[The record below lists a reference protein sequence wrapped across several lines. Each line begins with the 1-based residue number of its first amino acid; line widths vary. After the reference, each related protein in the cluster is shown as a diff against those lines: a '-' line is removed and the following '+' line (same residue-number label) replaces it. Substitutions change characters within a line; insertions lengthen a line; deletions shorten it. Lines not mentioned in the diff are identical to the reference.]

1 MPLGG
6 LLRDLPLIDDPH
18 RLCHGNSTELR
29 RFSRRTRL
37 VGHHRCVPVL
47 RRLGSEK
54 AQRAAGDQRLASPTE
69 FEPVL
74 PLGEGGTNARRQ
86 QQSECRG
93 QTGANQGGCVSPQPT
108 IPNAPPHRSRRRFQ
122 VCGPPAGQ
130 RVLLRLAGGK
140 LEQSASDDRKGRMGS
155 RQASSARRL
164 HRHQLVAP
172 GRAALH
178 GGEPW

>member
-18 RLCHGNSTELR
+18 RLWHGNSTELR

-74 PLGEGGTNARRQ
+74 PLGEGGY
-86 QQSECRG
+86 ECS
-93 QTGANQGGCVSPQPT
+93 AAAT
-108 IPNAPPHRSRRRFQ
+108 IGMSRADRSKSRRL
-122 VCGPPAGQ
+122 
-130 RVLLRLAGGK
+130 RVPCTLHASMSW
-140 LEQSASDDRKGRMGS
+140 SA
-155 RQASSARRL
+155 L
-164 HRHQLVAP
+164 
-172 GRAALH
+172 
-178 GGEPW
+178 